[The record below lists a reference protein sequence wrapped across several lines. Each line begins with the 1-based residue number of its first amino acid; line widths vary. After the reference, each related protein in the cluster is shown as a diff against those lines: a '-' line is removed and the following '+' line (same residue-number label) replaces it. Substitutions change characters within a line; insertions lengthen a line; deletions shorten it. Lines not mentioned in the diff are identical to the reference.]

1 MIKNNGFYY
10 FIGFQYIDYFN
21 PALFFTDGVGHLA
34 LFFTDGVGH
43 LALFFTGHWL
53 DLTLFFTGGIG
64 HLALFFTGHR
74 LTLHYFLLV
83 VLDTL
88 YYFLQVMG

>member
-21 PALFFTDGVGHLA
+21 PA

-88 YYFLQVMG
+88 YYFLPVMG